1 MFHHSGVEGRP
12 RNESRRDGIFIDRDL
27 QNVSKL
33 CRSEM
38 VLVQVS
44 SMEQDVAPD
53 GA

>member
-27 QNVSKL
+27 QNVSKV

-38 VLVQVS
+38 VLVAGIFYGTRCRS
-44 SMEQDVAPD
+44 
-53 GA
+53 